1 MPERSVAGKSIVTR
15 RAIVDIVRTA
25 VQSSYG
31 VTGFADPSLARRLL
45 RWIGLDKA
53 GIRLSKDGGLYLD
66 LYITVAFGVPVAEV
80 ARQVDSAVRY
90 SLRHYVGAEVA
101 GVAIHVDGLHYQPT
115 AIERAEAI
123 ERTDTVERVDLDGNR
138 SVDEADEV
146 DDRGVTARPA
156 AARPAATTLAA
167 DGATASRK
175 RKPR

>member
-31 VTGFADPSLARRLL
+31 VTGFSDPSLGRRLL
-45 RWIGLDKA
+45 RWIGLDRS
-53 GIRLSKDGGLYLD
+53 GIRLSKDGGLHLD

-101 GVAIHVDGLHYQPT
+101 DVAIHVDGLRYQPM

-123 ERTDTVERVDLDGNR
+123 ERTDTVERAGQADNR
-138 SVDEADEV
+138 SADEPDV
-146 DDRGVTARPA
+146 RDATARP
-156 AARPAATTLAA
+156 PAATPAA